1 MLKIVDFWEK
11 MRTCTALVN
20 CYFCKMLFITR
31 HIIKLLTILIAVAL
45 LFLGASCEG
54 IWKKEKDNKA
64 IARVG
69 EVYLHQEDIAPLITD
84 NMSKED
90 SASFVTN
97 YINTWASKQLLLSKS
112 KINLPV
118 DKLAEFDKLVDDYRI
133 DLYTRAYKEALVQQA
148 LDTVV
153 NEKEL
158 FAFYENEKENFKL
171 REKLLMIRFVEL
183 PQQFLKKDE
192 IVEKIKRFNKKDMA
206 YLDSV
211 SMQFRK
217 LNFND
222 SVWVKVSRV
231 VKEITPLSLENEELY
246 LKKSQFFELQDSLGV
261 YLGKVIDV
269 LNVNDIAPL
278 SFIRPSIRQVLMNRR
293 RLDYMRKLETEIID
307 EAVKEKEFEIY
318 EQDE

>member
-1 MLKIVDFWEK
+1 
-11 MRTCTALVN
+11 
-20 CYFCKMLFITR
+20 MLFITR
-31 HIIKLLTILIAVAL
+31 HIIKLLTLLFVVAL
-45 LFLGASCEG
+45 LLLGTSCEG
-54 IWKKEKDNKA
+54 IWKKKKDNKA

-69 EVYLHQEDIAPLITD
+69 EVYLYQEDIAPLIMD

-90 SASFVTN
+90 SASFVSN

-112 KINLPV
+112 KINIPG
-118 DKLAEFDKLVDDYRI
+118 DKLAEFDKLVNDYRI
-133 DLYTRAYKEALVQQA
+133 DLYTRAYKEALVQQS
-148 LDTVV
+148 LDTLV
-153 NEKEL
+153 NEEEL

-183 PQQFLKKDE
+183 PRQFLNKDD
-192 IVEKIKRFNKKDMA
+192 IAEKLKRFNKKDIT

-211 SMQFRK
+211 SVQFRK

-222 SVWVKVSRV
+222 SVWVTVSRV
-231 VKEITPLSLENEELY
+231 VKEISPMSLENEERY

-269 LNVNDIAPL
+269 LNINDIAPL

-293 RLDYMRKLETEIID
+293 RLDYMRQLETEIID

-318 EQDE
+318 VQDE

>member
-1 MLKIVDFWEK
+1 MMFLL
-11 MRTCTALVN
+11 A
-20 CYFCKMLFITR
+20 R
-31 HIIKLLTILIAVAL
+31 HISKIFSLLFVVAL
-45 LFLGASCEG
+45 LLLGASCDG
-54 IWKKEKDNKA
+54 LWKKEKENKA

-69 EVYLHQEDIAPLITD
+69 DVYLYEEDIAPLITD
-84 NMSKED
+84 IMSKED
-90 SASFVTN
+90 SASVVSNF
-97 YINTWASKQLLLSKS
+97 INTWASKQLLLSKS

-148 LDTVV
+148 LDTTV
-153 NEKEL
+153 NEEEL
-158 FAFYENEKENFKL
+158 YAFYENEKENFKL
-171 REKLLMIRFVEL
+171 QEKLLMIRFVEL
-183 PQQFLKKDE
+183 PPQFLKKDA
-192 IVEKIKRFNKKDMA
+192 VADRLRRFNKRDKA

-211 SMQFRK
+211 SVQFRK
-217 LNFND
+217 LNLND

-231 VKEITPLSLENEELY
+231 VKEIPPLSLENEDQY
-246 LKKSQFFELQDSLGV
+246 LKKSQFFEIQDSLGV

-269 LNVNDIAPL
+269 LNVNDVAPL
-278 SFIRPSIRQVLMNRR
+278 PFIRPTIRQVLLNRR

>member
-11 MRTCTALVN
+11 IRTCTAMVI
-20 CYFCKMLFITR
+20 CYFCRMFFITR
-31 HIIKLLTILIAVAL
+31 HFIKLITLLLAVAF
-45 LFLGASCEG
+45 LFIGASCEG
-54 IWKKEKDNKA
+54 IWKKKKDNKA

-69 EVYLHQEDIAPLITD
+69 EVYLYQEDIAPLITD

-90 SASFVTN
+90 SASFVSN
-97 YINTWASKQLLLSKS
+97 YINIWASKQLLLSKS

-148 LDTVV
+148 LDTIV
-153 NEKEL
+153 NEEEL
-158 FAFYENEKENFKL
+158 FAFYENEKGNFKL
-171 REKLLMIRFVEL
+171 REKLMMIRFVEI
-183 PQQFLKKDE
+183 PSQFMKKDALT
-192 IVEKIKRFNKKDMA
+192 EKIKRFNKRDQA
-206 YLDSV
+206 YLDSISV
-211 SMQFRK
+211 QFRK
-217 LNFND
+217 LNLND
-222 SVWVKVSRV
+222 SVWVKVSKI
-231 VKEITPLSLENEELY
+231 VKEITPLSLENEEQY
-246 LKKSQFFELQDSLGV
+246 LKKSQFFERQDSLGV

-269 LNVNDIAPL
+269 LEVNDIAPL

-318 EQDE
+318 VQDE